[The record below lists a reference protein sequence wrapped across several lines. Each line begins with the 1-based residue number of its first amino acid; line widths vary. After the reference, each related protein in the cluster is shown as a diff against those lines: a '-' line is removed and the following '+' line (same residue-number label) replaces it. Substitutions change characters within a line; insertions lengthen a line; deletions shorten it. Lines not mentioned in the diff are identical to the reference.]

1 MEFTKFQSLVN
12 ENPKSIF
19 PILNSHLSDAECV
32 VTEKIH
38 GANFSVYLSP
48 EGIRFASRSQV
59 LPVETNFMN
68 CQRVFTKDRIQELLE
83 MYRKYQESQPDIVKG
98 YTIRFIGEIFG
109 GHDADGIKPVQRDI
123 RYDGDIQFRVFAIHF
138 SKPQNGEGVRHVP
151 FTGVENICKT
161 YGFETVPV
169 LGKGKLGEMY
179 KIDPSAQSA
188 LASKDGVIREGVC
201 FRVENEDDM
210 FGEPL
215 IIKKRSP
222 DFLENKGVASE
233 KKVFTLRGDMAELLE
248 TLRAMVTPQRVS
260 NVNSHH
266 GFDNI
271 KAFPDLHRAVMEDMV
286 KDAMTDCGIDL
297 TNKDLQPLKKMVGAE
312 FVPLVRQE
320 LTK

>member
-19 PILNSHLSDAECV
+19 PILNSHLADAECV

-38 GANFSVYLSP
+38 GANFSVYISP
-48 EGIRFASRSQV
+48 EGVRFASRSQV

-68 CQRVFTKDRIQELLE
+68 CQRVFTADRIQFLKS
-83 MYRKYQESQPDIVKG
+83 MYNTYQAKEADGNKG
-98 YTIRFIGEIFG
+98 LTYRFIGEIFG

-123 RYDGDIQFRVFAIHF
+123 RYDGDIQFRVFAIHVF
-138 SKPQNGEGVRHVP
+138 NPNQGGDIRHLR
-151 FTGVENICKT
+151 FTEVTIVSQD
-161 YGFETVPV
+161 YDFETVPV

-179 KIDPSAQSA
+179 KIDPSAQSV
-188 LASKDGVIREGVC
+188 LASKEGVIREGVC

-215 IIKKRSP
+215 IIKKRST

-233 KKVFTLRGDMAELLE
+233 KKVFTLSGDMATLLD
-248 TLRAMVTPQRVS
+248 TLKGMVTPQRVS

-271 KAFPDLHRAVMEDMV
+271 KAFPDLHKAVMEDLI
-286 KDAMTDCGIDL
+286 KDAKVDYDVDL
-297 TNKDLQPLKKMVGAE
+297 TSKDLQPLKKMLGAE
-312 FVPLVRQE
+312 VVQLVRQE

>member
-19 PILNSHLSDAECV
+19 PILNSHIADLECV
-32 VTEKIH
+32 ATEKIH
-38 GANFSVYLSP
+38 GANFSVYISS
-48 EGIRFASRSQV
+48 EGVRFASRSQV
-59 LPVETNFMN
+59 LPENTNFMN
-68 CQRVFTKDRIQELLE
+68 CQRVFTPERIEELKE
-83 MYRKYQESQPDIVKG
+83 MYSKHQEAQVEINRGFV
-98 YTIRFIGEIFG
+98 YRFIGEIFG

-123 RYDGDIQFRVFAIHF
+123 RYDGDIQFRVFAIQVFHP
-138 SKPQNGEGVRHVP
+138 KQEGVRHIP
-151 FTGVENICKT
+151 YTGVLSVCAD

-169 LGKGKLGEMY
+169 LGVGKLGDLY
-179 KIDPSAQSA
+179 KMDPSAQSA
-188 LASKDGVIREGVC
+188 LASKAGVIREGIC
-201 FRVENEDDM
+201 FRVENEEEM
-210 FGEPL
+210 FGMPL

-233 KKVFTLRGDMAELLE
+233 KKAFTLSNDMAELLQ

-271 KAFPDLHRAVMEDMV
+271 KAFPDLHRAVMEDMI
-286 KDAMTDCGIDL
+286 KDAMTDCGVDL
-297 TNKDLQPLKKMVGAE
+297 THKDLQPLKKIVGAD
-312 FVPLVRQE
+312 FAALVRQE